1 MAILDADRWRVV
13 SPYLDEVLGLP
24 ATEREASISR
34 LAERDPGLAADVAL
48 LMARHQALI
57 DEEFLERP
65 PLSPLHGGP
74 GAGFVVGPYTLVAPL
89 GEGGMGS
96 VWLARRSDGRYD
108 GQVAIKFLA
117 SALSRRAEQRFRRE
131 GNVLARLTHPHIAH
145 LIDAGIAP
153 AGQPYLVLE
162 YVDGQDIASYC
173 ARHQLD
179 TGGIVRLFL
188 DVLDAV
194 AHAHANLVVHR
205 DIKPSNVF
213 VTSNGQVKLLD
224 FGIAK
229 LLEDETADGNA
240 TMVTRDGGVMTLAYA
255 APEQV
260 SGQPVSTATDVYT
273 LGVLLYCL
281 LTGHHP
287 SAPEASS
294 TADLVKAIVEGEP
307 AAMSGARPGVSN
319 DLDTIVAKALKK
331 NPRERYQS
339 VTAFAEDLRRTL
351 AHQPISARPDS
362 VVYRTAKFV
371 RRNRLAVALAA
382 AALVAA
388 AGGVAGS
395 LIQGRRAAEQRDF
408 ALRQL
413 SRAEAINDLNNFLLV
428 DAAPGGKPFT
438 VNDLLARAEHIVDR
452 QSGDV
457 ASRAELLVAIGRQY
471 ATQDEDGKAAAVL
484 TRAYALSRQLQDPS
498 IRAKAS
504 CALAPIF
511 AKQGDLAR
519 GQSAFDEGLGELPS
533 APQFIADRS
542 FCLLRGAEL
551 ARANGDA
558 PTSVTRATAALTL
571 LESLPLRSQMLELR
585 AVMDIAESYRVA
597 GRFLEATR
605 AFEKAA
611 AQLATLGRDD
621 TQTAGTLYN
630 NWALAL
636 NQLGRPVDAEPI
648 FRRGIEIS
656 RADGADA
663 AVSPM
668 LLNNYARV
676 LRDLNRLGEAAG
688 YAERAYAR
696 GTLAGDEVVIN
707 QALIVRATIYREQG
721 DTARAAAMID
731 EVEPKWLRSF
741 PPGHVTVASV
751 ATQRALIAQAR
762 GDLDEAAR
770 QVGKA
775 LAVAE
780 ELARTGREG
789 NNYLPLV
796 LLRRAE
802 LLIQRGQPEPAVA
815 DAARAVD
822 LLRKVAAEGLLTA
835 DLGRAFRVLAA
846 AQRAAGHHDESA
858 SSLELA
864 SRHLDSSLGS
874 NHPEAVAVR
883 ALRARAAQ

>member
-1 MAILDADRWRVV
+1 MAILDAERWRAV
-13 SPYLDEVLGLP
+13 SPYLDEVLALP
-24 ATEREASISR
+24 GPERRACIAR
-34 LAERDPGLAADVAL
+34 LAAQDPALAADVEL
-48 LMARHQALI
+48 LMSRHRALV

-65 PLSPLHGGP
+65 PLSPAHGSP

-89 GEGGMGS
+89 GAGGMGS

-117 SALSRRAEQRFRRE
+117 STLSRRAEQRFRRE

-162 YVDGQDIASYC
+162 FVDGRDIASYC
-173 ARHQLD
+173 AQHELD
-179 TGGIVRLFL
+179 TGAIVRLFL

-213 VTSNGQVKLLD
+213 VTSGGQVKLLD

-229 LLEDETADGNA
+229 LLEDETGAASVTMATADGGA
-240 TMVTRDGGVMTLAYA
+240 MTLAYA

-281 LTGHHP
+281 LTGRHP
-287 SAPEASS
+287 SAAETSS
-294 TADLVKAIVEGEP
+294 TADLVRAIVEGEP
-307 AAMSGARPGVSN
+307 VAMSSARAGVSD

-339 VTAFAEDLRRTL
+339 VAAFAEDLRRTL
-351 AHQPISARPDS
+351 AHQPISARPDT

-382 AALVAA
+382 AALVAV
-388 AGGVAGS
+388 AGGVVAS
-395 LIQGRRAAEQRDF
+395 LIQARRAAEQRDF

-438 VNDLLARAEHIVDR
+438 VNDLLARAEHIANR
-452 QSGDV
+452 QSGDA

-471 ATQDEDGKAAAVL
+471 ATQDEDARAAVVL
-484 TRAYALSRQLQDPS
+484 AQAYALSRTLQDPS

-504 CALAPIF
+504 CALAPLF

-519 GQSAFDEGLGELPS
+519 GESSFNEGMRELP
-533 APQFIADRS
+533 AAAQFIADRS

-597 GRFLEATR
+597 GRFLEATV

-611 AQLATLGRDD
+611 AQLAALGRDD

-676 LRDLNRLGEAAG
+676 LRDLHRLPEAAE

-707 QALIVRATIYREQG
+707 QSLIVRATIYREQG
-721 DTARAAAMID
+721 DTVRAAAMMD
-731 EVEPKWLRSF
+731 EVEPKWRRSF

-762 GDLDEAAR
+762 GDLGEAIR
-770 QVGKA
+770 QIEKA

-780 ELARTGREG
+780 ELSRNGREG

-802 LLIQRGQPEPAVA
+802 LLIERGRAEPAVA

-822 LLRKVAAEGLLTA
+822 LLQKVATEGLLTA
-835 DLGRAFRVLAA
+835 DLGRAFRVLAS
-846 AQRAAGHHDESA
+846 AQRAAGQSDAAAA
-858 SSLELA
+858 SLA
-864 SRHLDSSLGS
+864 LAARHLDSSLGA
-874 NHPEAVAVR
+874 NHPEALAVR
-883 ALRARAAQ
+883 ELRTAAAR